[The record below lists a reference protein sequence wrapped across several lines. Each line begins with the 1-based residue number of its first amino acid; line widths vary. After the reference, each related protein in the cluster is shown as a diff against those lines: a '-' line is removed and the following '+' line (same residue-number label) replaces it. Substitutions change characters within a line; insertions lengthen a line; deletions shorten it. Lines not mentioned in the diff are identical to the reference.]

1 MAKKRKKPNAIQKFS
16 RETIAELR
24 KVSWPTRKEAISLS
38 RVVIIV
44 IFTVGIF
51 LGVVDFIFARLFA
64 FILG

>member
-1 MAKKRKKPNAIQKFS
+1 VAQKRKKTNAIQKFYS
-16 RETIAELR
+16 ETIAELR

-38 RVVIIV
+38 RVVIMV